1 MTDIDREKLVKF
13 LRMTESD
20 QDGEAL
26 NAIRMANRMVKAAKL
41 TWNDV
46 LRARAETAAPSST
59 YGSPDYRT
67 PPSRRGKPYGAA
79 HRPPPRAEPKKIY
92 DDNIG
97 GILREL
103 SDRKHDLST
112 VMFIANLTEFYE
124 KNGYLTEPQYEHVV
138 RLHDTKPGKTTW
150 RF

>member
-26 NAIRMANRMVKAAKL
+26 NAIRMANRMVKAARL
-41 TWNDV
+41 TWGDV
-46 LRARAETAAPSST
+46 LRTTATAPSPSA

-67 PPSRRGKPYGAA
+67 PPSKRGKAYGAA
-79 HRPPPRAEPKKIY
+79 HRPPPRTEPKKIY

-97 GILREL
+97 QYLREL
-103 SDRKHDLST
+103 SERKHDLST
-112 VMFIANLTEFYE
+112 VMFIASLTEFYE
-124 KNGYLTEPQYEHVV
+124 QNGYLTEPQYEHVV